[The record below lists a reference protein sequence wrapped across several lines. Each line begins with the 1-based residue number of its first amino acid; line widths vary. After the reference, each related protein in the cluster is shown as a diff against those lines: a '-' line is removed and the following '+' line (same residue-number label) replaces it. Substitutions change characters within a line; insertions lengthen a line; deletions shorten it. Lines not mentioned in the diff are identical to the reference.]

1 MSNLTV
7 ISAADELALASMFGQ
22 EKANRALL
30 PTLKVNLDDEDDQGN
45 ALPKGSFMIT
55 GQEVTS
61 YAKKV
66 KIKPLV
72 EMFQYL
78 DYDPDQNKT
87 VNRTLIVPSFKH
99 EFRDER
105 GGVRCGKPASKVLK
119 ENPDLAAKYKSITC
133 FRLVYALVS
142 YEGKSATGETVS
154 VENVPALL
162 RLKGSNFSPFED
174 EVSKKIPKGQHL
186 YNFWVEVS
194 AERKKNG
201 SVVYYVWNFSPDLGN
216 PVPLDQQTY
225 ETMVGIASM
234 IKDENTRI
242 DDKHHAALRGRQVDT
257 SALKAVEI
265 LEGEDADLEADLED

>member
-1 MSNLTV
+1 MSNLAVMT
-7 ISAADELALASMFGQ
+7 AADELALASLFGQ
-22 EKANRALL
+22 EKTNRTLL

-45 ALPKGSFMIT
+45 ALPKGSFMLT
-55 GQEVTS
+55 GQETLS

-66 KIKPLV
+66 KIRPLV

-87 VNRTLIVPSFKH
+87 VNRTLVVPSFKH
-99 EFRDER
+99 EFRDEQ
-105 GGVRCGKPASKVLK
+105 GGVRCGKPPSKLLK

-142 YEGKSATGETVS
+142 YEGKTATGATQK
-154 VENVPALL
+154 VENAPALL

-186 YNFWVEVS
+186 YNYWVEVS

-201 SVVYYVWNFSPDLGN
+201 SVVYYVWGFNPDLGN
-216 PVPLDQQTY
+216 PVPLDQPTY
-225 ETMVGIASM
+225 DTMVGIAEM
-234 IKDENTRI
+234 IKDENARV
-242 DDKHHAALRGRQVDT
+242 DQKHHSALRGRQVDH
-257 SALKAVEI
+257 SAMKAIDI
-265 LEGEDADLEADLED
+265 LESDDTDLQTDLED